1 MVDLTQDPE
10 FMELVKEADE
20 NLKKA
25 EELIRIMKAAGFDVS
40 EHEKMHRENKAKIR
54 ALKRALGLE

>member
-1 MVDLTQDPE
+1 MVDLTHDPE
-10 FMELVKEADE
+10 FMDLLKEADE

-40 EHEKMHRENKAKIR
+40 EHEKTYRETKTRIR
-54 ALKRALGLE
+54 ALKRALGIE